1 MNHDPIRIVEKH
13 IHQYIRAKD
22 ENRPH
27 LMPTVFAPQASLEM
41 IIKTETIYFPAVSLG
56 LPAISDV
63 LVSHFA
69 QKYEN
74 VYTFCVGR
82 PEPGGGERHYH
93 CDWMVGM
100 SEKATGMARLGEGR
114 YDWHL
119 SPDLSRVERLVIT
132 IESMRML
139 SRESLAPL
147 LDWLATLPYPFCPM
161 ASLDEG
167 RPRLEPIEEV
177 VRHLAARAE
186 ERRRRV
192 EADPAARPITPA

>member
-1 MNHDPIRIVEKH
+1 MNHDPLRIVENH
-13 IHQYIRAKD
+13 IRQYIRAKD

-41 IIKTETIYFPAVSLG
+41 IVKTETIYFPAVSRG
-56 LPAISDV
+56 LSAISEV

-82 PEPGGGERHYH
+82 PERGGVDRHYH

-100 SEKATGMARLGEGR
+100 SEKTTGLARLGDGR

-119 SPDLSRVERLVIT
+119 TPDLSRVERLVIT
-132 IESMRML
+132 IESMRVL
-139 SRESLAPL
+139 PHESLGPL
-147 LDWLATLPYPFCPM
+147 LDWLDTLPYPFCPL

-177 VRHLAARAE
+177 VHHLSAMAE
-186 ERRRRV
+186 ERRQRTA
-192 EADPAARPITPA
+192 ADPAARPITPA